1 MSKPREKVE
10 HGENRAAA
18 KGVKNLVEAEDRNL
32 RNLDDLV
39 QFLVVDC
46 DSDATRFLRDA
57 HEGARP
63 RRRGVLNEADCE
75 IGVQNGVCRFGEDWV
90 KSVGTRL
97 NRLSPWRHL
106 DFERT

>member
-1 MSKPREKVE
+1 MTLFK
-10 HGENRAAA
+10 
-18 KGVKNLVEAEDRNL
+18 
-32 RNLDDLV
+32 
-39 QFLVVDC
+39 FLVVDC

-63 RRRGVLNEADCE
+63 RRRGVLNETGRE
-75 IGVQNGVCRFGEDWV
+75 IGVKNGVYLFGEDWV

-97 NRLSPWRHL
+97 NRLGPWRYL

>member
-1 MSKPREKVE
+1 MRN
-10 HGENRAAA
+10 HG
-18 KGVKNLVEAEDRNL
+18 
-32 RNLDDLV
+32 DLV

-46 DSDATRFLRDA
+46 DSDDTRFLVDA

-63 RRRGVLNEADCE
+63 RRRGVLNEAGCE
-75 IGVQNGVCRFGEDWV
+75 IGVQNGVYLFGEDWV
-90 KSVGTRL
+90 ESVGTRL

>member
-1 MSKPREKVE
+1 MNPKKRSKTEKTEPTPRVSS
-10 HGENRAAA
+10 H
-18 KGVKNLVEAEDRNL
+18 LVDAGDRNL
-32 RNLDDLV
+32 RNLGDLV

-57 HEGARP
+57 HEGAGP
-63 RRRGVLNEADCE
+63 RRRGVLNETGRK
-75 IGVQNGVCRFGEDWV
+75 IGVQNGGYLFGEDWV

-97 NRLSPWRHL
+97 DRLGPWRYL